1 MTVIIKEPNK
11 KPVISNIDS
20 NMDTLQKLVDG
31 YIECIQFNSNV
42 LTLINEEGF
51 IKRLDSNI
59 RYYDKILMG
68 TIIFCSI
75 KNDEFS
81 SLSQKSINEIMIYL
95 NSASLI

>member
-1 MTVIIKEPNK
+1 MTVIIKKPNK
-11 KPVISNIDS
+11 EPIISD
-20 NMDTLQKLVDG
+20 
-31 YIECIQFNSNV
+31 
-42 LTLINEEGF
+42 
-51 IKRLDSNI
+51 I

-95 NSASLI
+95 NSANLI